1 MIFAA
6 SLAINIYTGT
16 VVISMPRLLCLQL
29 MQPGSAAMARLGS
42 AATDPKQTPPRLA
55 AWMQPRPAAA
65 VVTEA

>member
-1 MIFAA
+1 MIFTA
-6 SLAINIYTGT
+6 SLAINIYTGA
-16 VVISMPRLLCLQL
+16 VVISMPRLLRLQPT
-29 MQPGSAAMARLGS
+29 QPGS